1 MAGCAMVLAGCT
13 SKGEGVG
20 SQVWRGAGAATW
32 RPMPVAMRVYPAT
45 RYATEG
51 DRPVLDARIELFDQ
65 MNDSIKG
72 VGRFRFELFAGD
84 DRTAA
89 QLARRLYRWDVDLLS
104 LAQQRQ
110 YYDPVTRS
118 YQFRLRIDDLSIAR
132 KATLLEVTFLPLE
145 GQRLE
150 TKAVIARAGGS

>member
-1 MAGCAMVLAGCT
+1 
-13 SKGEGVG
+13 
-20 SQVWRGAGAATW
+20 
-32 RPMPVAMRVYPAT
+32 MPVAMRVYPST
-45 RYATEG
+45 RYATEA

-89 QLARRLYRWDVDLLS
+89 QLARRLYRWDVNLHT

-118 YQFRLRIDDLSIAR
+118 YQFRLQIDDLSIAQ
-132 KATLLEVTFLPLE
+132 KATLLEVTYLPLE

-150 TKAVIARAGGS
+150 TKAVIARASEE